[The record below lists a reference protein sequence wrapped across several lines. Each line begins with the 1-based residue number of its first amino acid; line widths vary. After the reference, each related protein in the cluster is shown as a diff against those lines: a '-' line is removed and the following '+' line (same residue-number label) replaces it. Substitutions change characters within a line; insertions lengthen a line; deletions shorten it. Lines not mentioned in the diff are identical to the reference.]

1 MGALIFL
8 LLITT
13 RRIQKQAL
21 VELPTV
27 SIQSPVEVVDPL
39 PELPKVPELPLTV
52 KKPNEID
59 PDQPIDPLLTPTS
72 EEDVAWERRLWE
84 RQQERLRAEH
94 LRSLNERDQIQRKMD
109 LEFADR
115 IQSLRAQIEDKTEE
129 ISQRLAAVAELKEE
143 LERQKTSVIVNED
156 RLQKLRDVLSQIEK
170 DEQLQIAARNQMVT
184 ESIELTRQI
193 ARAEE
198 NLSNATAATEIV
210 AYDTMTGT
218 AKKPILIECTA
229 TELRFVSEG
238 IALSA
243 MELSGFPPEYNPLRS
258 GAEALLE
265 YWERNGTGVDK
276 PYLLLVVRPG
286 GTTGFYVARG
296 LLSKLDHDF
305 GYELVSDETQL
316 NWPETDPGAAAACER
331 AVRQVLSER
340 EHVAAR
346 TGYGLV
352 RSDGPLDFADTDGTF
367 SLPSMKNAS
376 KSSGGMYLGDEKWVS
391 PHRRDRS
398 FVEKVPL
405 NEQVRPTTPSSS
417 AASQPYSSSTQPLT
431 LKPLSPAGDRERPDS
446 SSSSPLSEE
455 RPDPKRS
462 SLGLSDAESS
472 LLSRS
477 NPQGRPGEADA
488 SERARP
494 QTMIRGRSSRS
505 SGNADERS
513 TGKDSPAVGDLPD
526 IVPEQP
532 PSLLP
537 NVASRPID
545 AFDASSTGN
554 SSSSQFTA
562 GPGGDDDESPMSI
575 PWTIPRRRGAIGI
588 ERQIAIHLRPELI
601 SIEDELDIDVP
612 LEATSGQ
619 IQRAV
624 TRAVRQHTQSWKAA
638 PDSFFW
644 KPTVKIVIH
653 PGGNQHYA
661 RVKDLTNQ
669 WGTPTVAE
677 YSLD

>member
-27 SIQSPVEVVDPL
+27 SIEAPVEVVDPL
-39 PELPKVPELPLTV
+39 PQLPEIPDLPLTV
-52 KKPNEID
+52 KKPNTID
-59 PDQPIDPLLTPTS
+59 PEQPIAPLLAPIS
-72 EEDVAWERRLWE
+72 EEDVAWERRRWE
-84 RQQERLRAEH
+84 QEQEQLRAEH
-94 LRSLNERDQIQRKMD
+94 LRSLNERNQLQQKLDS
-109 LEFADR
+109 EFAAR
-115 IQSLRAQIEDKTEE
+115 IESLRTQIEDKTRE
-129 ISQRLAAVAELKEE
+129 ISQRLAAVSELKAE
-143 LERQKTSVIVNED
+143 LERQKKAVIVNEV
-156 RLQKLRDVLSQIEK
+156 RLQKIRDVLAEIEK

-198 NLSNATAATEIV
+198 NLSGATAATEIV

-218 AKKPILIECTA
+218 AKKPILIECT
-229 TELRFVSEG
+229 EKEIRFVSEG

-258 GAEALLE
+258 GAEALLD
-265 YWERNGTGVDK
+265 YWERNGTGIDK

-305 GYELVSDETQL
+305 GYELVSEETQL

-346 TGYGLV
+346 TGYGLI
-352 RSDGPLDFADTDGTF
+352 RSDGPLDFADTDGSF
-367 SLPSMKNAS
+367 SLPAMKNAS
-376 KSSGGMYLGDEKWVS
+376 KSRGGMYLGDEKWVS

-405 NEQVRPTTPSSS
+405 GEQVRPSTPSSAAAGRPYGS
-417 AASQPYSSSTQPLT
+417 ATQPLT
-431 LKPLSPAGDRERPDS
+431 LKPLSPSPNVSQRES
-446 SSSSPLSEE
+446 IASSPTTEE
-455 RPDPKRS
+455 RPDARRS

-477 NPQGRPGEADA
+477 NSPGRRGEAEA
-488 SERARP
+488 TETRERTQP
-494 QTMIRGRSSRS
+494 QTVIRGRSSRS
-505 SGNADERS
+505 SDNADEQS
-513 TGKDSPAVGDLPD
+513 SGTNTQSVGRLPE
-526 IVPEQP
+526 IVPDQP

-545 AFDASSTGN
+545 SSSTGN

-562 GPGGDDDESPMSI
+562 GPGGEEEDSPLSI

-601 SIEDELDIDVP
+601 SVEDELDIDIP

-624 TRAVRQHTQSWKAA
+624 TRAVRQHTQSWKSA